1 MCSKPFRKD
10 VQSHLNLN
18 REGRQRQVRRSRVS
32 KMLKIAGVPQGG
44 LTLVSDAVRLD
55 RTDGRLLLELQREPR
70 ATVMGLADRLSLSR
84 NTVQARLAKLERLQG
99 FGPLGDGIAP
109 KHFGYPLTAFITV
122 TVQQRLLD
130 EVADALRSIPEVVEV
145 FGLSGPSDLLVRAV
159 AADADDLY
167 RLAGTILATP
177 GIERT
182 DTSLV
187 MRPLVEHR
195 LEPLLERFVHRDR

>member
-1 MCSKPFRKD
+1 M
-10 VQSHLNLN
+10 
-18 REGRQRQVRRSRVS
+18 
-32 KMLKIAGVPQGG
+32 
-44 LTLVSDAVRLD
+44 SDAVRLD

-70 ATVMGLADRLSLSR
+70 ATIMALADRLGLSR
-84 NTVQARLAKLERLQG
+84 NTVQSRLSKLERLPG
-99 FGPLGDGIAP
+99 FAPLGDGIQP
-109 KHFGYPLTAFITV
+109 KHFGYPLTAFINV
-122 TVQQRLLD
+122 TVQQRLLSD
-130 EVADALRSIPEVVEV
+130 VADALRAIPEVIEV
-145 FGLSGPSDLLVRAV
+145 FGLSGPIDLLVKAV

-195 LEPLLERFVHRDR
+195 LEPLLERLIRHGR